1 LEILQLYS
9 TCHWQLVVLTSEFDR
24 LVWDR
29 SQKNVLKQEHYKV
42 VGTQELAPQFPIIV
56 FRT

>member
-1 LEILQLYS
+1 
-9 TCHWQLVVLTSEFDR
+9 LTSEFDR